1 MKLSRLLQ
9 PRNPLFWIMLALNAL
24 SSVLAWIA
32 HTRPLSTAGILLVG
46 TFAVLNALL
55 GTWLAWRL
63 LRDDAAVLS
72 TASVRPQRPGRTG
85 RRLD

>member
-1 MKLSRLLQ
+1 MKLSRLFQ

-32 HTRPLSTAGILLVG
+32 HTRTLDTAGILLIS
-46 TFAVLNALL
+46 TFAILNAVL

-63 LRDDAAVLS
+63 LRAPPAVQIDSL
-72 TASVRPQRPGRTG
+72 R
-85 RRLD
+85 